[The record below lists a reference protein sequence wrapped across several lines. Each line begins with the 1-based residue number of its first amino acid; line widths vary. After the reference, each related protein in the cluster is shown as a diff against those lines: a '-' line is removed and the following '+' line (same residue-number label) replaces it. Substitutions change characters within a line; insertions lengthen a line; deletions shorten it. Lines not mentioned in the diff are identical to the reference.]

1 MEDTS
6 YNNLLNK
13 IKKLEKENKTLKEE
27 VFSLKNKIVKDPSQ
41 ETQPNFRHIID
52 SISETIYVQDK
63 NGYFLEVNQAAE
75 KMYGHPRKSFIGK
88 TPEFLAAPG
97 KNDLEFIKTVVQKA
111 YKGKPQRF
119 EFWGIDKNG
128 KIIPKEVTL
137 TQSTYMGQKAVIAV
151 GRDITE
157 NLQAKKEL
165 QDRERKFNTLI
176 NNLPGMVYRCKNDE
190 NWTMTYVSPGI
201 EKLTGYKPGD
211 LIYNKKISYNEIVYK
226 DDRKKVWNEIQK
238 ALHGNTQFTVTYRI
252 KDAGGNI
259 KWVWEQGQGIYDNHN
274 QKTFS
279 EGFISDITEHK
290 KQEEKINEQAAKIDA
305 ILNTMPDLLFVF
317 DRKGNYTDVYANN
330 HNKLALPRNELIGKN
345 LSEVFSKTEAQ
356 RIKSSIQACLD
367 TGELQTL
374 EYQIELEGN
383 PMFFEARLSPLN
395 KNQILSIVRDITISK
410 QNEKALKQA
419 EENFRHTLDVSP
431 MGIRVV
437 TEDYQTLYANQ
448 AIVDILGYNNT
459 EELINNPIKEQ
470 YTHESYK
477 EFLVR
482 KEQREKGY
490 KVPSEYEIS
499 IVRKDGKIRH
509 LTVYRKEIL
518 WNNEKQILVI
528 YRDTTQQK
536 QAEKALKESEERFRS
551 IYQNSSLGLYRTTP
565 GGQIL
570 LANPAL
576 VKMLGYKSFDEL
588 AKRNV
593 ANEKH
598 FSKKTPRSDFIKL
611 VEDKNEVVGYE
622 TQWKHKDGSLIHV
635 RESAKAIKDN
645 NGKTIY
651 YDGTVED
658 ITKHKHAEQALKES
672 EEKFRVL
679 VENAFNGIYLIDD
692 RNFEYVNNRFC
703 EITGYSR
710 EELTL
715 GNFDFNTLLTEKG
728 KDIVETWYK
737 ARKKGVKKPAVYET
751 QIRNKKGEI
760 IDVEV
765 ITMGI
770 EISGKSKVLG
780 LVRDITERKHSQK
793 LKEEIAVAKKS
804 LEFKKNFLANM
815 SHEIRTPLTG
825 IIGMAEIL
833 SKTKL
838 TKDQKEYLNS
848 LIYSTE
854 SLREIINQI
863 LDYSKIEAGEM
874 HLKHEKFAI
883 CNLFNNAKTL
893 FGSICDKNIKLE
905 TYIDPDLPE
914 YIKAD
919 EQRIS
924 QVIYNLIS
932 NAVKFTHKGRIV
944 FRAKPETQIDSEGY
958 FTIRI
963 EVEDTGVGVSPEL
976 KKHIYQPF
984 LQAEE
989 GSTRQFEGT
998 GLGLTICKHL
1008 SKMLGGQIDYS
1019 SQTGEGSLFWFTF
1032 KAQVTDA
1039 PKSKESKIKPETQ
1052 KSLKPLKILHVEDKL
1067 LNQKVVTILL
1077 ESLGHEVITA
1087 NNGLDALDIYP
1098 QENFDMILM
1107 DIQMPHMDGV
1117 TATKELRKKY
1127 SNLPP
1132 IVGLS
1137 ANAFEGDREKYIN
1150 LGMDEYLT
1158 KPVKEED
1165 LKNIIKS
1172 FEIK

>member
-330 HNKLALPRNELIGKN
+330 HNKLALPPNELIGKN

-459 EELINNPIKEQ
+459 EELINTPIKEQ

-565 GGQIL
+565 EGQIL
-570 LANPAL
+570 LASPAL

-611 VEDKNEVVGYE
+611 V
-622 TQWKHKDGSLIHV
+622 
-635 RESAKAIKDN
+635 
-645 NGKTIY
+645 
-651 YDGTVED
+651 
-658 ITKHKHAEQALKES
+658 
-672 EEKFRVL
+672 
-679 VENAFNGIYLIDD
+679 
-692 RNFEYVNNRFC
+692 
-703 EITGYSR
+703 
-710 EELTL
+710 
-715 GNFDFNTLLTEKG
+715 
-728 KDIVETWYK
+728 
-737 ARKKGVKKPAVYET
+737 
-751 QIRNKKGEI
+751 
-760 IDVEV
+760 
-765 ITMGI
+765 
-770 EISGKSKVLG
+770 
-780 LVRDITERKHSQK
+780 
-793 LKEEIAVAKKS
+793 
-804 LEFKKNFLANM
+804 
-815 SHEIRTPLTG
+815 
-825 IIGMAEIL
+825 
-833 SKTKL
+833 
-838 TKDQKEYLNS
+838 
-848 LIYSTE
+848 
-854 SLREIINQI
+854 
-863 LDYSKIEAGEM
+863 
-874 HLKHEKFAI
+874 
-883 CNLFNNAKTL
+883 
-893 FGSICDKNIKLE
+893 
-905 TYIDPDLPE
+905 
-914 YIKAD
+914 
-919 EQRIS
+919 
-924 QVIYNLIS
+924 
-932 NAVKFTHKGRIV
+932 
-944 FRAKPETQIDSEGY
+944 
-958 FTIRI
+958 
-963 EVEDTGVGVSPEL
+963 
-976 KKHIYQPF
+976 
-984 LQAEE
+984 
-989 GSTRQFEGT
+989 
-998 GLGLTICKHL
+998 
-1008 SKMLGGQIDYS
+1008 
-1019 SQTGEGSLFWFTF
+1019 
-1032 KAQVTDA
+1032 
-1039 PKSKESKIKPETQ
+1039 
-1052 KSLKPLKILHVEDKL
+1052 
-1067 LNQKVVTILL
+1067 
-1077 ESLGHEVITA
+1077 
-1087 NNGLDALDIYP
+1087 
-1098 QENFDMILM
+1098 
-1107 DIQMPHMDGV
+1107 
-1117 TATKELRKKY
+1117 
-1127 SNLPP
+1127 
-1132 IVGLS
+1132 
-1137 ANAFEGDREKYIN
+1137 
-1150 LGMDEYLT
+1150 
-1158 KPVKEED
+1158 
-1165 LKNIIKS
+1165 
-1172 FEIK
+1172 